1 MILTNT
7 GKTLIRNIF
16 MGDANGLAYN
26 QIWAGAGHAY
36 NSGTSSE
43 YSDLDETAT
52 ALEHSSTSTE
62 ITTTGLLVRTNADNP
77 IIVNNFD
84 TDYTFTFTSAN
95 LDASGSDD
103 EKVIREFGLF
113 DASTNGTMLAVE
125 NQNAI
130 IKIAAADII
139 YEVKGVIQ

>member
-1 MILTNT
+1 M
-7 GKTLIRNIF
+7 
-16 MGDANGLAYN
+16 
-26 QIWAGAGHAY
+26 
-36 NSGTSSE
+36 
-43 YSDLDETAT
+43 
-52 ALEHSSTSTE
+52 
-62 ITTTGLLVRTNADNP
+62 LVRTNADNP

-113 DASTNGTMLAVE
+113 DAATNGTMLAVE